1 MSWRRLGVEIRRLRE
16 SRGMTQA
23 DLARN
28 ARVSL
33 IYVKKIEAGEKVGP
47 SFPVLDRIARALHAK
62 LVVTLEA

>member
-1 MSWRRLGVEIRRLRE
+1 
-16 SRGMTQA
+16 MTQA